1 VGDWQ
6 PSGSHLPDPVVVLK
20 LQSFCRDLFD
30 LFNGAGADAAA
41 A

>member
-6 PSGSHLPDPVVVLK
+6 PSGSHLPDAAVVDR

-30 LFNGAGADAAA
+30 LFNGADAAA